1 MLICGGLMREI
12 LDEKVV
18 MLFYIEELENNN
30 IDFLVHREEQSNMV
44 KNYLEQLIQASSI
57 NDKIQVAS
65 KLWKV
70 LFEAAMSYIDE
81 DKQGYDKL
89 FKFFDEFVQFDE
101 LIFASDSFYRDHTL
115 HCLWVYF
122 LGEYVYRKEEYSQ
135 LFQDSREQ
143 LPMISA
149 LEELIVRL
157 NLSKDK
163 TVKDLLM
170 TIRLFKEMQKYE
182 TAGRCI
188 AALTHDLGYPLKKIE
203 KINKSMKNILPYFS
217 INSYDD
223 FSFEFNNTQQH
234 FIEAFL
240 EFISCELYATIHTT
254 EEASFLIE
262 EIFKLE
268 NGKVVGLWEDAV
280 EKMTEERIN
289 ILKESFTGSST
300 LKKNQQR
307 LMSYSHD
314 FEEYKHGIMSA
325 FLLTKNLQ
333 AFKNMNY
340 VTEQSVSE
348 QSVDMALFC
357 VKQQILLSI
366 TDHTCDSFKITS
378 IIEENYLTLIDE
390 LEEFSRISRASQN
403 REYVEEF
410 CSTKLYYEEDWFCI
424 DFIFDN
430 NALDNLNPEI
440 AFKGRC
446 KKFLTLFNISHL
458 SPNLKIKL
466 RCISELEE
474 NNHIY
479 TLLISRKYADILID
493 DISQNIPK
501 YLKLSQFYTKEE
513 YERM

>member
-18 MLFYIEELENNN
+18 MLFYIKELEENN

-89 FKFFDEFVQFDE
+89 FKFFDEFVQFEE

-188 AALTHDLGYPLKKIE
+188 AALTHD
-203 KINKSMKNILPYFS
+203 
-217 INSYDD
+217 
-223 FSFEFNNTQQH
+223 
-234 FIEAFL
+234 
-240 EFISCELYATIHTT
+240 
-254 EEASFLIE
+254 
-262 EIFKLE
+262 
-268 NGKVVGLWEDAV
+268 
-280 EKMTEERIN
+280 
-289 ILKESFTGSST
+289 
-300 LKKNQQR
+300 
-307 LMSYSHD
+307 
-314 FEEYKHGIMSA
+314 
-325 FLLTKNLQ
+325 
-333 AFKNMNY
+333 
-340 VTEQSVSE
+340 
-348 QSVDMALFC
+348 
-357 VKQQILLSI
+357 
-366 TDHTCDSFKITS
+366 
-378 IIEENYLTLIDE
+378 
-390 LEEFSRISRASQN
+390 
-403 REYVEEF
+403 
-410 CSTKLYYEEDWFCI
+410 
-424 DFIFDN
+424 
-430 NALDNLNPEI
+430 
-440 AFKGRC
+440 
-446 KKFLTLFNISHL
+446 
-458 SPNLKIKL
+458 
-466 RCISELEE
+466 
-474 NNHIY
+474 
-479 TLLISRKYADILID
+479 
-493 DISQNIPK
+493 
-501 YLKLSQFYTKEE
+501 
-513 YERM
+513 